1 MTINELA
8 ESILPKMIEHRRYL
22 HMHPE
27 VSFHEEETYKYIL
40 QYLQQYDDLKIREN
54 VGGKGLLATF
64 GEGHPHIAI
73 RADFDAL
80 PIQDDKNVPYKST
93 VDGVMHACGHDGH
106 TSTLFAL
113 LDILNEQQAA
123 GNLNGAVSFIFQF
136 AEEVQPG
143 GAVSMVQDNVLDGVD
158 KVYGQHYWS
167 QYPTH
172 TIKAKPG
179 PIISSPDY
187 FVITINGKGGHA
199 AHPHDAVDPVLIAA
213 EIITNLQSVVS
224 RQVSPMDNAVVTF
237 GKVSAGT
244 AFNIIPE
251 TAEIVGTVR
260 TFKPEIKDKIYEIF
274 QNEVAYTAKKRG
286 AEGDLYYNY
295 GYPAVINHDAEAD
308 VIEQAA
314 KGLGLPFETAK
325 PLMIGEDFSYYILEK
340 PGAFFFTGSGNN
352 DKQSNY
358 VHHHSMFDLDEDA
371 MVSGLSM
378 FMKILELEQ
387 VIKWN

>member
-1 MTINELA
+1 MTINDLA

-40 QYLQQYDDLKIREN
+40 KYLQQYDSLKIREK

-64 GEGHPHIAI
+64 GEGRPHIAI

-80 PIQDDKNVPYKST
+80 PIQDDKDVPYKST

-113 LDILNEQQAA
+113 VDILNEQQKA
-123 GNLNGAVSFIFQF
+123 GRLAGSVSFIFQF

-143 GAVSMVQDNVLDGVD
+143 GAVSMVEDDVLDGID

-172 TIKAKPG
+172 TIKVKPG

-187 FVITINGKGGHA
+187 FVITIHGKGGHA
-199 AHPHDAVDPVLIAA
+199 AHPHEAVDPVLIAA
-213 EIITNLQSVVS
+213 EVITNLQSVVS
-224 RQVSPMDNAVVTF
+224 RQISPVDNAVVTF

-244 AFNIIPE
+244 AFNVIPD

-274 QNEVAYTAKKRG
+274 QNEVELTAKKRG
-286 AEGDLYYNY
+286 AEGELYYNY
-295 GYPAVINHDAEAD
+295 GYPAVINHDDEAE

-314 KGLGLPFETAK
+314 KDLGLPFETAK

-352 DKQSNY
+352 DKNSNY

-387 VIKWN
+387 VIKWS